1 MKMLRQKS
9 NGAYELEVGNNIVE
23 INVISEDNRT
33 NKIYKINVYRK
44 SEIETQVYN
53 KMKEESEEK
62 IQEIFNSQTLDELYN
77 IEKTS
82 LTVSYVEDNEIIK
95 IMILMIIFCA
105 IVMSIVINKMINIKY
120 RQK

>member
-1 MKMLRQKS
+1 
-9 NGAYELEVGNNIVE
+9 
-23 INVISEDNRT
+23 
-33 NKIYKINVYRK
+33 
-44 SEIETQVYN
+44 
-53 KMKEESEEK
+53 MKEESEEK

>member
-1 MKMLRQKS
+1 
-9 NGAYELEVGNNIVE
+9 
-23 INVISEDNRT
+23 
-33 NKIYKINVYRK
+33 
-44 SEIETQVYN
+44 
-53 KMKEESEEK
+53 MKEESEEK

-105 IVMSIVINKMINIKY
+105 IVMSIVINKIINIKY